1 MMNKKIDE
9 LNLEDNTLSL
19 ISSYSIIISLFYYF
33 NWSSRL
39 LISYNYLLFNT
50 LTLFV
55 FTFLILFFLFK
66 ISKYFKKNLYFN
78 QRLSK
83 TIYLFLIVIILTKLI
98 QIPFFYANIISAKDL
113 IIYFLKNI
121 IFLKSIFLISILKI
135 LILYLILTIIV
146 FYFLK
151 NKINETNKFIKIF
164 SFVFLLV
171 MSYDIYQKYDFKYEK
186 NYLTKKS
193 KSKKQIVWILFDGFD
208 PNFAFKDK
216 ETKISLKNFDNLRK
230 KSISSYN
237 TFSPA
242 SNTLESLS
250 SIFMSSNVSS
260 TKVIENKFQIT
271 DNQNN
276 SKYFIFKNTLF
287 QKLIDQNY
295 NFKVISEVLTY
306 CAILKIN
313 KDCIKNHNSFT
324 SYFDGI
330 KYTYIPSGYIEKIK
344 FRIKKKNRSRLSVE
358 EIKSLDIDKYKDKD
372 ILLSEKLGL
381 EFKQF
386 EKILKSGHNLIFIH
400 LFPPHTAVHSSKY
413 IQDFLNIDP
422 ITDLHEYYMNLKF
435 TDILLK
441 NFMEIIEKHEN
452 KEMML
457 LLTSDHWARERSSDK
472 AYPSLFTLKIKEDNS
487 KYELYNSSMNIFI
500 PDLIESY
507 LNNKSNTH
515 DSIEKFLKKQP
526 IIDSNQVLIV
536 K

>member
-1 MMNKKIDE
+1 MKK
-9 LNLEDNTLSL
+9 LNLGL
-19 ISSYSIIISLFYYF
+19 
-33 NWSSRL
+33 
-39 LISYNYLLFNT
+39 
-50 LTLFV
+50 
-55 FTFLILFFLFK
+55 
-66 ISKYFKKNLYFN
+66 
-78 QRLSK
+78 
-83 TIYLFLIVIILTKLI
+83 
-98 QIPFFYANIISAKDL
+98 
-113 IIYFLKNI
+113 
-121 IFLKSIFLISILKI
+121 
-135 LILYLILTIIV
+135 
-146 FYFLK
+146 
-151 NKINETNKFIKIF
+151 
-164 SFVFLLV
+164 
-171 MSYDIYQKYDFKYEK
+171 
-186 NYLTKKS
+186 
-193 KSKKQIVWILFDGFD
+193 
-208 PNFAFKDK
+208 
-216 ETKISLKNFDNLRK
+216 
-230 KSISSYN
+230 
-237 TFSPA
+237 
-242 SNTLESLS
+242 
-250 SIFMSSNVSS
+250 
-260 TKVIENKFQIT
+260 
-271 DNQNN
+271 
-276 SKYFIFKNTLF
+276 
-287 QKLIDQNY
+287 
-295 NFKVISEVLTY
+295 
-306 CAILKIN
+306 
-313 KDCIKNHNSFT
+313 
-324 SYFDGI
+324 
-330 KYTYIPSGYIEKIK
+330 
-344 FRIKKKNRSRLSVE
+344 KKKNRSRLSVE